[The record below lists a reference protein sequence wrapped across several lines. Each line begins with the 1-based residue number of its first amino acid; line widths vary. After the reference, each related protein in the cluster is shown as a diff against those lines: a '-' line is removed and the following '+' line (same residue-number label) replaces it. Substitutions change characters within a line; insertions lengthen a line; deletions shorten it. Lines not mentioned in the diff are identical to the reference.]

1 MEPRSAIWRES
12 SGLTLQK
19 IQKFTFMLAQL
30 GGGSFD
36 PSLLDHLRDHVY
48 APVDEHGK
56 PLAAINESI
65 HASVIQRY
73 GKAALACAD
82 DATGDSRQEDWRPK
96 NLTPFFDDK
105 GALKPGIPGSA

>member
-1 MEPRSAIWRES
+1 MFAADRIRPTWRV
-12 SGLTLQK
+12 
-19 IQKFTFMLAQL
+19 IRAQL
-30 GGGSFD
+30 GGGAFD
-36 PSLLDHLRDHVY
+36 ESLLDHLRDHVY

-82 DATGDSRQEDWRPK
+82 DATGDSRQADWRPK

-105 GALKPGIPGSA
+105 GALKPGIPVSA